1 MLWNS
6 LTGPTSDVSVTVHG
20 YYEAAVQAYNATV
33 TADMKTVYQHL
44 SKFQNNQKEYTRE
57 QIRQSMDSLYQN
69 GAMKVEVFDRSSTVG
84 GSTKQ
89 LDAILDIVTSKLT
102 ELMFDNK
109 TGWAQVPKKVD
120 AMDGVDIPGK
130 QKKDEKTVAGQ
141 AVGEM
146 TEAITTGALDIATG
160 GIFSIA
166 TGFLFPKKDKYNN
179 PQYVT
184 DNQYIL
190 KDIKDVRQQSFYLN
204 LSKTTTIKVPVH
216 TSGNIGG
223 IYQTTGV
230 DNKYFRIVDMNDPAF
245 LKREVNFQI
254 DGEFVDAFDDLIN
267 FVTVNFRKRY
277 SNNQADETH
286 QLFFNSKDIKDGII
300 YKTIVY
306 PRLGIE
312 TSDWLDYE
320 YQIAWSLKGDTK
332 TVYFPT
338 DENVWAK
345 SNTPAVSLVLPFKK
359 MIFEID
365 GDRSLFLE
373 KNYVTAS
380 VVFATTLAGKKTV
393 VRKALLR
400 ATDTESTLKTSLYH
414 DPQKEV
420 VFQTTWHSNE
430 GEVKDALKVFDSGYI
445 NIVPPGK

>member
-1 MLWNS
+1 
-6 LTGPTSDVSVTVHG
+6 
-20 YYEAAVQAYNATV
+20 
-33 TADMKTVYQHL
+33 
-44 SKFQNNQKEYTRE
+44 
-57 QIRQSMDSLYQN
+57 
-69 GAMKVEVFDRSSTVG
+69 
-84 GSTKQ
+84 
-89 LDAILDIVTSKLT
+89 
-102 ELMFDNK
+102 
-109 TGWAQVPKKVD
+109 
-120 AMDGVDIPGK
+120 
-130 QKKDEKTVAGQ
+130 
-141 AVGEM
+141 
-146 TEAITTGALDIATG
+146 
-160 GIFSIA
+160 
-166 TGFLFPKKDKYNN
+166 
-179 PQYVT
+179 
-184 DNQYIL
+184 
-190 KDIKDVRQQSFYLN
+190 
-204 LSKTTTIKVPVH
+204 
-216 TSGNIGG
+216 
-223 IYQTTGV
+223 
-230 DNKYFRIVDMNDPAF
+230 MNDPAF

-365 GDRSLFLE
+365 GIDRFSG

-380 VVFATTLAGKKTV
+380 VVFATTLAGKK
-393 VRKALLR
+393 
-400 ATDTESTLKTSLYH
+400 
-414 DPQKEV
+414 
-420 VFQTTWHSNE
+420 N
-430 GEVKDALKVFDSGYI
+430 GG
-445 NIVPPGK
+445 